1 MRGRWL
7 TVTVAALVAAAAGW
21 WFASPWWTLKA
32 MREAAAAHDERA
44 LSAHVDYPALR
55 EDMKGEL
62 MKQVSTDGRGIA
74 GLGKIGA
81 QIANA
86 IAGPMIDAAVTPAG
100 VEAMFRADDARAGGE
115 TEAPASTGERL
126 PQLPE
131 AKDRPLIERHGL
143 GEFTVRGRE
152 AGSATLV
159 FHRDGLGW
167 RLAGIDLPPPTA
179 AARG

>member
-7 TVTVAALVAAAAGW
+7 MVVVAALVAATAGW

-32 MREAAAAHDERA
+32 MREAAAAHDEPA

-55 EDMKGEL
+55 EDMKGEV
-62 MKQVSTDGRGIA
+62 MKQVTTDGRGVA
-74 GLGKIGA
+74 GLGAIGA
-81 QIANA
+81 QVANA
-86 IAGPMIDAAVTPAG
+86 IAGPMIDAVVTPRG
-100 VEAMFRADDARAGGE
+100 VEAMFRAENAQEKSGRSPGPSGG
-115 TEAPASTGERL
+115 PL
-126 PQLPE
+126 PKLPS
-131 AKDRPLIERHGL
+131 AKDQPIIDRHGL
-143 GEFTVRGRE
+143 NEFTVRGRE

-179 AARG
+179 PTRG